1 MSQVSLR
8 RLNSKAAS
16 NRAVGGS
23 RAVAAKSAIA
33 TKSAGIA
40 RNKVAVAKSKV
51 AANNVAA
58 ASKAA
63 TGKADAKLN
72 LIIAMK
78 ERREATPAVYLLIPP
93 SNKRE
98 RMVNLIFIPHLG
110 PLLFVRGK
118 SSVDWIVGT
127 ARIP

>member
-16 NRAVGGS
+16 NRGVGGS

-40 RNKVAVAKSKV
+40 RNKAAVAKSKV

-58 ASKAA
+58 AS
-63 TGKADAKLN
+63 KADAKLN